1 MKPIGKQNQEAFAD
15 DDWLSLHFF
24 PLNSE
29 YHSPPPNGEK
39 FFAKGKSCQ
48 KQTFSAW
55 RGVDAERG
63 AVFFYILV
71 SPGDPIEHN

>member
-1 MKPIGKQNQEAFAD
+1 MNTI
-15 DDWLSLHFF
+15 S
-24 PLNSE
+24 
-29 YHSPPPNGEK
+29 PPNGEK

-48 KQTFSAW
+48 KQTFSAR

-71 SPGDPIEHN
+71 SPGDQKNTIIYDYFHFYNFDFTAQKVVK